1 MGSRN
6 ALPEDCRQVIR
17 MLEEHRF
24 PVDDAVSSIVPI
36 EEAPDVLRA
45 WSDTPSRFTKIMVS
59 LD

>member
-6 ALPEDCRQVIR
+6 ALPEDFRRVIR

-24 PVDDAVSSIVPI
+24 PVDEAVSSIVHI

-45 WSDTPSRFTKIMVS
+45 WSDNPVRFRKIMVR